1 MSTSFVS
8 LSAIFIW
15 FFFDFLP
22 TSWIFFSL
30 CHWEFNLEIQFF
42 SNNFSLLFNKN
53 CLPFCFHFP
62 EVEYSSTSLELR
74 ISSEIFITD
83 EVLFYF
89 QYMNISQWRPQFKQQ
104 STVPS
109 IGSGFFFREDSHFL
123 CWLVPNII
131 SCWITFRDHHFSF
144 SFFFF
149 WTLVESAPWSSAWCC
164 PCKTNW
170 KNGKNSP
177 STWTK
182 SIRKVKINRW
192 KHFLNININKLKP
205 TYLLKKKLDE
215 TVWNDVHVKKPK
227 LTKIPEIPWKN

>member
-53 CLPFCFHFP
+53 CLPFYFHFP

-149 WTLVESAPWSSAWCC
+149 ELSWNQRPDRVPGAALARQTGRME
-164 PCKTNW
+164 
-170 KNGKNSP
+170 
-177 STWTK
+177 
-182 SIRKVKINRW
+182 KIHRQLGQRA
-192 KHFLNININKLKP
+192 F
-205 TYLLKKKLDE
+205 E
-215 TVWNDVHVKKPK
+215 R
-227 LTKIPEIPWKN
+227 

>member
-53 CLPFCFHFP
+53 CLPFYFHFP

-109 IGSGFFFREDSHFL
+109 IGSGFFFMKIRIFYVGLFQISSLAESRFAIIIFL
-123 CWLVPNII
+123 
-131 SCWITFRDHHFSF
+131 
-144 SFFFF
+144 FFFF
-149 WTLVESAPWSSAWCC
+149 FLNFRGISALIECLVLPLQDKLEE
-164 PCKTNW
+164 W
-170 KNGKNSP
+170 KKFTVNLDKEHSKGKNKHGNIFLTLT
-177 STWTK
+177 ST
-182 SIRKVKINRW
+182 N
-192 KHFLNININKLKP
+192 
-205 TYLLKKKLDE
+205 
-215 TVWNDVHVKKPK
+215 
-227 LTKIPEIPWKN
+227 